1 MHEIIEEEDED
12 KNNNTN
18 LMKSKKSN
26 KEDKNVNIK
35 VVKDDKIEDKEI
47 KKGFQKINRFNQM
60 YKSLALSKEKNRNRI
75 TISSNENYIYD
86 SNVNELKSNKN
97 NSIFTPND
105 KNISKTD
112 NKCKNSLP
120 LLNNPSNISSKNR
133 ISNNYNNDPPS
144 TSAYT
149 NSTKNNNIRN
159 DHNLTEQVSKFRI
172 GLFSANS
179 SSNNNAIIPILPIKR
194 PVSNFNFGGNQLW
207 ETDDGNKDIKK
218 AQNFE
223 TILNKEINL
232 NKKPIIQNYNKN
244 KFLKNNKLKNIFK
257 SSDYKYRDRFILSK
271 GHISPLYY
279 SILAQKG
286 FFDKSELLT
295 FRKLG
300 SRLQGHPSKYCPG
313 VDVSTGSLG
322 QGLAVASGIAMGLK
336 LDKSDGNVFVMMGDG
351 EMQEGS
357 VWESLMGA
365 AQRGLDNL
373 VIIIVIYIKS
383 LFSFIPFFPQFS
395 FFINIKITIFKKNHT
410 PRLTTLCY

>member
-1 MHEIIEEEDED
+1 MKKTKNYQTYYHQHHQSVIYIIYKLFFYYIAHTSNGLNKRRYIAVHEIIEEEDED

-35 VVKDDKIEDKEI
+35 VVKDDKIEEKEI

-97 NSIFTPND
+97 NSLFTPND

-120 LLNNPSNISSKNR
+120 LLNNPSNLSSKNR
-133 ISNNYNNDPPS
+133 ISNNYNNDTPS

-218 AQNFE
+218 DKNFE

-257 SSDYKYRDRFILSK
+257 SSDYKYKSYSSDTRGENLTNNINLKTKLYKYLKDENNFNKKLIDYKKMANQLNKSNNFFLKRNGSKCNSVKKIL
-271 GHISPLYY
+271 
-279 SILAQKG
+279 
-286 FFDKSELLT
+286 
-295 FRKLG
+295 
-300 SRLQGHPSKYCPG
+300 
-313 VDVSTGSLG
+313 
-322 QGLAVASGIAMGLK
+322 
-336 LDKSDGNVFVMMGDG
+336 
-351 EMQEGS
+351 
-357 VWESLMGA
+357 
-365 AQRGLDNL
+365 
-373 VIIIVIYIKS
+373 
-383 LFSFIPFFPQFS
+383 
-395 FFINIKITIFKKNHT
+395 
-410 PRLTTLCY
+410 